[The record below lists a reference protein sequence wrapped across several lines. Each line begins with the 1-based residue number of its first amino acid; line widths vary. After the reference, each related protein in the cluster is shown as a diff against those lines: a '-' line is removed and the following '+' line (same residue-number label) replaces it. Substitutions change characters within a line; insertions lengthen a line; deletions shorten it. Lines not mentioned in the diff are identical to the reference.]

1 MMLEIPRAEP
11 RLRVMPGSRLALL
24 FVSLSFCLQPSP
36 LRRTPSL
43 RLCGSRSFPKK
54 WKTSRLCIGLG
65 EGVVAGMTSVG
76 HGGGQQ
82 GTSTSIVLVPE
93 QDLGVVVLTNMDGL
107 NAACLL
113 PTSWPFS

>member
-1 MMLEIPRAEP
+1 M
-11 RLRVMPGSRLALL
+11 
-24 FVSLSFCLQPSP
+24 
-36 LRRTPSL
+36 
-43 RLCGSRSFPKK
+43 
-54 WKTSRLCIGLG
+54 
-65 EGVVAGMTSVG
+65 VAGMTSVG